1 MNNSR
6 RIFPLIILSVL
17 IISSCASQT
26 SGDPAASTL
35 AYLEALSGQEKTVV
49 VNSVCKEWEDQAAL
63 EVDAL
68 LSVGSSLKDV
78 SCEVV
83 GEDGDQKLVRC
94 SGELELT
101 YTDEVR
107 FIDLSL
113 RTYSMVWEDGK
124 WRVCSYK

>member
-6 RIFPLIILSVL
+6 LIFPLIILSVL
-17 IISSCASQT
+17 IISSCASQ
-26 SGDPAASTL
+26 SGGDPAASTL
-35 AYLEALSGQEKTVV
+35 AYLEALSRQEKTVV

-94 SGELELT
+94 NGELELT

>member
-1 MNNSR
+1 MKNTRSS
-6 RIFPLIILSVL
+6 FPFIALAIL
-17 IISSCASQT
+17 IISSCASQPG
-26 SGDPAASTL
+26 GDPATSTL
-35 AYLEALSGQEKTVV
+35 AYLQALSRQEKTVV

-83 GEDGDQKLVRC
+83 GEEGEKKLVRC

-124 WRVCSYK
+124 WRVCSYR

>member
-1 MNNSR
+1 MKYSR
-6 RIFPLIILSVL
+6 LIFPLIILSIL
-17 IISSCASQT
+17 IISSCASQPG
-26 SGDPAASTL
+26 GDPAASTL
-35 AYLEALSGQEKTVV
+35 AYLDALSRQEKTVV

-83 GEDGDQKLVRC
+83 GEEGDQKLVRC
-94 SGELELT
+94 NGELELT

-124 WRVCSYK
+124 WRVCSYR